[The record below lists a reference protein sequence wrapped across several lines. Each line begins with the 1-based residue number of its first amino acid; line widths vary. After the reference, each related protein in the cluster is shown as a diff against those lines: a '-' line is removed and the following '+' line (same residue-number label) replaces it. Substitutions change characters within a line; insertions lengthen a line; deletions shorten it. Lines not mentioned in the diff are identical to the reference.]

1 MRSLKQLKIS
11 MQIRLINTALF
22 FFFSINCFAQF
33 DRVNIIENK
42 IRSLKTTTYMQGDS
56 LNREV
61 VQHLYNR
68 AGDDSVIFINGILSS
83 KFVSTTDA
91 TGRVSQLERFDT
103 TGRRDELHLYK
114 YNKNGSYSIEIIAQ
128 GAGRISLA
136 QYNKKNICMEEEI
149 DASYTLVYIRNANG
163 KTEKILSK
171 EEGNKTETIAVF
183 YFDKNGLATWGEG
196 TIEGGKKIYFKYN
209 DKKLVSEIKT
219 VGKNEEGKGETEVI
233 LLEYEFYD

>member
-1 MRSLKQLKIS
+1 MLR
-11 MQIRLINTALF
+11 RLINTALIL
-22 FFFSINCFAQF
+22 FFSTNCFAQF

-42 IRSLKTTTYMQGDS
+42 VRSIKTTTYIQDDS

-61 VQHLYNR
+61 VQHIYSK
-68 AGDDSVIFINGILSS
+68 AGDDSVIFFNGILSF
-83 KFVSTTDA
+83 KFVATTDA

-103 TGRRDELHLYK
+103 TDRSDEFHLYK

-149 DASYTLVYIRNANG
+149 DASYTLVYVRNTNG

-171 EEGNKTETIAVF
+171 EKDNKTETIAVF

-209 DKKLVSEIKT
+209 NKKLVSEIKT
-219 VGKNEEGKGETEVI
+219 VGKNEDDKDETEII
-233 LLEYEFYD
+233 LLEYEFYENPN

>member
-1 MRSLKQLKIS
+1 MLR
-11 MQIRLINTALF
+11 RLINTALI
-22 FFFSINCFAQF
+22 FFFSTNCFAQF

-42 IRSLKTTTYMQGDS
+42 VRSIKTTTYIQDDS

-61 VQHLYNR
+61 VQHIYSK
-68 AGDDSVIFINGILSS
+68 AGDDSVIFFNGILSF
-83 KFVSTTDA
+83 KFVATTDA

-103 TGRRDELHLYK
+103 TDRSDEFHLYK

-136 QYNKKNICMEEEI
+136 QYNKKNICMVEEI
-149 DASYTLVYIRNANG
+149 DASYTLVYVRNTNG

-171 EEGNKTETIAVF
+171 EKDNKTETIAVF

-209 DKKLVSEIKT
+209 NKKLVSEIKT
-219 VGKNEEGKGETEVI
+219 VGKNEDDKDETEI
-233 LLEYEFYD
+233 TLLEYEFYENPN